1 MADTSHRAFFGDR
14 ECTFR
19 LSPAMIRELER
30 ITGQGIGGFIQ
41 RLFAYEF
48 HHDHMVA
55 VIRLALIGG
64 GMAHEE
70 ADRLVRNYAAELPIQ
85 NVYPLASE
93 ILRALWEGPKPA
105 SPDDAEDESAADQAP
120 GDGPVADAEAAAPP
134 DPFNMSPEDLALARL
149 RNGYG
154 ARL

>member
-1 MADTSHRAFFGDR
+1 MSDTSHRAFFGDR

-30 ITGQGIGGFIQ
+30 VTRQGIGGFIQ

-55 VIRLALIGG
+55 VIRLALVGG

-70 ADRLVRNYAAELPIQ
+70 ADRLVRNYATELPIQ

-105 SPDDAEDESAADQAP
+105 SPDTEDESAADQAP
-120 GDGPVADAEAAAPP
+120 GDDPVADAPP
-134 DPFNMSPEDLALARL
+134 PVDPFTMSHEDRERTRL

-154 ARL
+154 DRL